1 MNPLIRALVVAA
13 SLIVAPLALAA
24 ELSGKWTSSFESQ
37 VGTQTYT
44 FEFKVQG
51 GALTGT
57 AKSNLLGDNTLESG
71 KVDGNKVAFVEKAKY
86 QGMDLTITYTGEVV
100 GNDEIHFKR
109 DVAGFGMEDMV
120 AKRSK

>member
-57 AKSNLLGDNTLESG
+57 AKSNLLGGNTLESG